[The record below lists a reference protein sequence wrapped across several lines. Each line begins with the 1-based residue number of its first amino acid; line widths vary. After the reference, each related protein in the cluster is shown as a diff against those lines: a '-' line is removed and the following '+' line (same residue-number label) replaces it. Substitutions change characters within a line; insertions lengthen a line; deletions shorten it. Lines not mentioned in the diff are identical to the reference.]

1 MIGMAY
7 VAVRRWIGPREVL
20 QAAPWQ
26 MRVQF
31 WVLVASGVAIAT
43 VTVSARGE
51 IVQQTNW
58 IVYWPMAV
66 WIASTLVAAGYL
78 LAKFDALKDTM
89 AKNEAAT
96 TGRLDAL
103 EAATVKKDVLA
114 EMLAGLKSDIAHVR
128 ELLENNS
135 RGWRDLHH
143 GSKE

>member
-7 VAVRRWIGPREVL
+7 VTVRRWIGPREVL
-20 QAAPWQ
+20 QAAPFK

-31 WVLVASGVAIAT
+31 WLLVASCVAIAT

-51 IVQQTNW
+51 IVPQTNW
-58 IVYWPMAV
+58 IAYWPMAV
-66 WIASTLVAAGYL
+66 WIGSTLVAGGYL

-89 AKNEAAT
+89 LKESVAINA
-96 TGRLDAL
+96 RIDAL
-103 EAATVKKDVLA
+103 HATKVNKDVLA
-114 EMLAGLKSDIAHVR
+114 ETLAGLKSDIAHVR